1 MSQKVCNRCDISA
14 ASTSVDYCVW
24 VDVYLYALQPP
35 VSKTNDPPV
44 SNQTAYIRNQTRGKL
59 KRVPKVRKEVLGF
72 IIAQNEKS
80 NLDPDILAFHFQGCL
95 SSSVQNPSLWGK
107 SCTGVGGGGVR
118 GYV

>member
-1 MSQKVCNRCDISA
+1 MFESMCTWI
-14 ASTSVDYCVW
+14 
-24 VDVYLYALQPP
+24 ALQPP

>member
-1 MSQKVCNRCDISA
+1 MCTWI
-14 ASTSVDYCVW
+14 
-24 VDVYLYALQPP
+24 ALQPP

>member
-1 MSQKVCNRCDISA
+1 M
-14 ASTSVDYCVW
+14 
-24 VDVYLYALQPP
+24 YLYALQPP

-80 NLDPDILAFHFQGCL
+80 NLDPDILAFHVQCCR
-95 SSSVQNPSLWGK
+95 SSSVQNPSLWGGGEGSGDMYK
-107 SCTGVGGGGVR
+107 KVYLDLRVYVHQITHPATFAMETG
-118 GYV
+118 